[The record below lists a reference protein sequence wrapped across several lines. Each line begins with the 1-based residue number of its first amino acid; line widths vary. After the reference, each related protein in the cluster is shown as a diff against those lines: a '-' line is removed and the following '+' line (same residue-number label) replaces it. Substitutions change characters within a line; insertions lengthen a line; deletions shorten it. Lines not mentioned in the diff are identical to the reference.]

1 MEVVDLED
9 CRMTPALIAA
19 GLETVFN
26 SMLRLDPETQSR
38 LAALEGRVIAI
49 EPEGLGLTFYL
60 LPGARSIR
68 VMDCCEGEPT
78 VHIRG
83 APLAL
88 ARQWRGQ
95 RSLEGGV
102 VVEGDAAVGREFQN
116 ALAHWD
122 IDWEEHLSKVIGDA
136 AAHQLGQFWRGFSD
150 WSRRA
155 GEILLHN
162 GAEYLQQEQQVL
174 PSRYAVEQF
183 LSAVDILREDADRL
197 AARIERLRQQLSSA
211 NSV

>member
-1 MEVVDLED
+1 
-9 CRMTPALIAA
+9 MTPALIAA

-68 VMDCCEGEPT
+68 VMDCYEGEPT

-88 ARQWRGQ
+88 ARQWRG
-95 RSLEGGV
+95 RRLPEGGV

-122 IDWEEHLSKVIGDA
+122 FDWEEQLSKLVGDA
-136 AAHQLGQFWRGFSD
+136 AAHQVGQFWRGFRN
-150 WSRRA
+150 WSRRTS
-155 GEILLHN
+155 EILLHD
-162 GAEYLQQEQQVL
+162 GAEYLQQEQQAL

-197 AARIERLRQQLSSA
+197 AARIERLRRQLLSSA
-211 NSV
+211 DPG

>member
-1 MEVVDLED
+1 
-9 CRMTPALIAA
+9 MTPALIAVS
-19 GLETVFN
+19 LETTFN
-26 SMLRLDPETQSR
+26 SMLRLDPETRSR
-38 LAALEGRVIAI
+38 LAMLEGRVIAI

-60 LPGARSIR
+60 LPSASGIQI
-68 VMDCCEGEPT
+68 MDHYAGEPS

-95 RSLEGGV
+95 RLPDGGV
-102 VVEGDAAVGREFQN
+102 VVEGDATVGREFQN

-122 IDWEEHLSKVIGDA
+122 IDWEEQLSKMVGDA
-136 AAHQLGQFWRGFSD
+136 AAHQIGQFWRGFRD

-155 GEILLHN
+155 NDTLLRD
-162 GAEYLQQEQQVL
+162 GAEYLQQERQLL
-174 PSRYAVEQF
+174 PSHPAVEQF
-183 LSAVDILREDADRL
+183 LSAVDMLREDADRL

-211 NSV
+211 DSV

>member
-1 MEVVDLED
+1 
-9 CRMTPALIAA
+9 MTPALIAV
-19 GLETVFN
+19 GLETTFN
-26 SMLRLDPETQSR
+26 SMLRLDPETRSR
-38 LAALEGRVIAI
+38 LAMLEGRVIAI

-60 LPGARSIR
+60 LPSASGIR
-68 VMDCCEGEPT
+68 IMDHYAGEPS

-95 RSLEGGV
+95 RVPDGGV
-102 VVEGDAAVGREFQN
+102 VVEGDATVGREFQN

-122 IDWEEHLSKVIGDA
+122 IDWEEQLSRVVGDA
-136 AAHQLGQFWRGFSD
+136 AAHQIGQFWRGFRD

-155 GEILLHN
+155 NDTLLRD
-162 GAEYLQQEQQVL
+162 GAEYLQQEQHLL
-174 PSRYAVEQF
+174 PSRPAVEQF
-183 LSAVDILREDADRL
+183 LSAVDMLREDADRL

-211 NSV
+211 DSV